1 MEILFTASFLH
12 CSVDRMVYI
21 PGSQWC
27 RCRIFMP
34 RISFTPNLG
43 RHLDAPSMQTAGDS
57 IATVFEEVF
66 RRQPEL
72 RGYLLDDQG
81 CLRRHVAVFVDGRRI
96 RDPAG
101 LSDAVTESS
110 DICVVQALS
119 GG

>member
-1 MEILFTASFLH
+1 
-12 CSVDRMVYI
+12 
-21 PGSQWC
+21 
-27 RCRIFMP
+27 MP
-34 RISFTPNLG
+34 RISFTPNLA
-43 RHLDAPSMQTAGDS
+43 RHLDAPSTHAAGGS
-57 IATVFEEVF
+57 IATVFAEVF

-81 CLRRHVAVFVDGRRI
+81 RLRRHVAVFVNGRRI
-96 RDPAG
+96 RDPVS